1 MATELGAQEWRDS
14 LFLIYRIDP
23 PDLPGHCNEFGVSF
37 FICHTLNFKKG
48 GLITACYNKL
58 CDGVTDVV
66 IKAFTPT
73 HAHEA
78 PKINKG
84 CVVQGGGG
92 TQRVPFEEQGGAK
105 WAFNCQRPL
114 DVGDGQ

>member
-14 LFLIYRIDP
+14 LFLNYRIDP

-73 HAHEA
+73 HAHED

-84 CVVQGGGG
+84 RVVQEGG
-92 TQRVPFEEQGGAK
+92 VPKESPLKNKEELNGHLIVRDL
-105 WAFNCQRPL
+105 WT
-114 DVGDGQ
+114 